1 MNENENQNEKVMK
14 KKYLKPEASVE
25 AMELEQ
31 FIALSRSDAPA
42 DSSDG
47 LSRDFDMEDMAE
59 KVVFFDMID
68 L

>member
-1 MNENENQNEKVMK
+1 MVIMK
-14 KKYLKPEASVE
+14 KKYMKPAVSVE

-47 LSRDFDMEDMAE
+47 LSRDFDVEDMAE

>member
-1 MNENENQNEKVMK
+1 MVIMK
-14 KKYLKPEASVE
+14 KEYMKPTVSVE

-47 LSRDFDMEDMAE
+47 LSRDFDVEDMAE